1 MIKEIKYNGYTANPS
16 DYDCPDGDL
25 ATSIGTVLEDGALH
39 PLMQPSV
46 VYDTFDAVNGY
57 GTVLYVHETAGP
69 RFYIVQRGNAL
80 YAETTDKQ
88 YRHSVHSFSGED
100 IKQVTAVGNTLIVL
114 TDKAMHYLLWKS
126 FGSQHGSYLYLGTK
140 IPECPISFGLQG
152 EMIRSD
158 VFTISFDSMRVP
170 GKGFSESNK
179 VKITEQV
186 LAKVNKFIA
195 EESTNKGKFMFPFL
209 IRYAYRLYDGSL
221 VMHSSPILMIAS
233 SGVTPHVIW
242 EGDPTTSSL
251 NFTEAPLRVCA
262 PVHDID
268 YNIEP
273 YKEDLLNELRNWK
286 DIVRSVDVFISK
298 PIYTYDQN
306 GMCSAFV
313 TRLGSV
319 VPGTSIRMD
328 DSFCVCKHINQA
340 ASTSKYLPRYQ
351 FNTFNKLYAFT
362 FNPDSLASPVCHM
375 VIPGKSSSEII
386 EDICTTSQFYFLKS
400 IDIET
405 LNFSKTRTKIE
416 VNAEYLQSL
425 VSREVMIDDYDS
437 HDRLIPSYAF
447 PYNARLNL
455 ANIKKELYNNFYVG
469 GLFPYTD
476 GYCDADDYLENSKLV
491 KKVDVYFY
499 IRQDGKD
506 IIVKGDGGY
515 YYAKKKSLFLYL
527 YYPNINAYKAFIKTN
542 YNERFEYTLKPH
554 PFLNGAFYFAGW
566 DNPKESPDST
576 IPQISN
582 LDERTVSLPNKI
594 YTSEINNPFQFP
606 VLGINTVGTGTILGI
621 SSAAKALSEGQ
632 FGQFPLYAFTT
643 EGVWALEVSPTGT
656 YSAKQPVTRDVCVSP
671 HSITQI
677 DSAVLFAT
685 ARGIMHLSGSTAQC
699 ISEAV
704 NSETP
709 FHLPSLPS
717 SDALQDIFHS
727 RADFSNTS
735 HRNFVLQPFSVFLS
749 GCRMI
754 YDYIHQHII
763 VYNPGYRY
771 AYVYSLKSQA
781 WGMMYSSISSSVP
794 SYPEALAMDSLHRLV
809 DFSLTDAEKETVLVI
824 TRPFKMGE
832 PDVHKTVDTVIQRGF
847 FKSGNMAQ
855 VLYGSNDLYSW
866 HTVWSSAD
874 KYMRGF
880 HGTPYKAFRLALICT
895 LSKGESLF
903 GCSLQF
909 TPRMVNRLR

>member
-80 YAETTDKQ
+80 YAETADKQ
-88 YRHSVHSFSGED
+88 YRHSVRSFSGED

-114 TDKAMHYLLWKS
+114 TNKAMHYLLWKS
-126 FGSQHGSYLYLGTK
+126 SGSHHGSYLYLGTK

-158 VFTISFDSMRVP
+158 EFSISFNPIAEGEIFKEFTD
-170 GKGFSESNK
+170 ENK
-179 VKITEQV
+179 TRITEQV

-195 EESTNKGKFMFPFL
+195 DESVSKGRFLYPFL
-209 IRYAYRLYDGSL
+209 VRYAYRLYDGTL
-221 VMHSSPILMIAS
+221 TMHSAPVLMIAS
-233 SGVTPHVIW
+233 SDLAPQVYYTHITGKGSYTDARLRICAAFHNLDYAVIA
-242 EGDPTTSSL
+242 GK
-251 NFTEAPLRVCA
+251 EALSNWTDIIRSIDIFITK
-262 PVHDID
+262 PV
-268 YNIEP
+268 
-273 YKEDLLNELRNWK
+273 
-286 DIVRSVDVFISK
+286 
-298 PIYTYDQN
+298 YTYDSN
-306 GMCSAFV
+306 GLC
-313 TRLGSV
+313 TRFSR
-319 VPGTSIRMD
+319 SENH
-328 DSFCVCKHINQA
+328 DSYCVCKHTNQKLSTSWYPLRYQKHTFNDLY
-340 ASTSKYLPRYQ
+340 ASTFEPTSLKYPASRLMIPR
-351 FNTFNKLYAFT
+351 KS
-362 FNPDSLASPVCHM
+362 PDEVKEA
-375 VIPGKSSSEII
+375 
-386 EDICTTSQFYFLKS
+386 ICSASQFYLLES
-400 IDIET
+400 IPVSQ
-405 LNFSKTRTKIE
+405 LSSSRTRIAVE
-416 VNAEYLQSL
+416 ENYLQAL
-425 VSREVMIDDYDS
+425 LAREVMSDDYDS
-437 HDRLIPSYAF
+437 HDRLIPRYAF
-447 PYNARLNL
+447 PYNSRLNL
-455 ANIKKELYNNFYVG
+455 SNMRKELYNAYSSGALLTF
-469 GLFPYTD
+469 TD
-476 GYCDADDYLENSKLV
+476 GFV
-491 KKVDVYFY
+491 KKISSTSQAVLFDKKIPFNVYFY
-499 IRQDGKD
+499 IRQDGRD
-506 IIVKGDGGY
+506 IIVTGQSYNMSVFGP
-515 YYAKKKSLFLYL
+515 LLYL
-527 YYPNINAYKAFIKTN
+527 YYPNPNCYKAVVST
-542 YNERFEYTLKPH
+542 YNGLVEYFELPMQPH
-554 PFLNGAFYFAGW
+554 PLLNGSSCFLGW
-566 DNPKESPDST
+566 DNPSPGLSGNTPQEST
-576 IPQISN
+576 LQ
-582 LDERTVSLPNKI
+582 ERTVTLPNKI
-594 YTSEINNPFQFP
+594 YTSEVNNPFRFP

-643 EGVWALEVSPTGT
+643 EGVWALEVSSTGT

-685 ARGIMHLSGSTAQC
+685 ARGIMLLSGSTAQC

-717 SDALQDIFHS
+717 SDALLDIFHS